1 MADAAAAV
9 PEAGGQEAAIDAMFT
24 GQTSTSEDTGT
35 GPVGGIVAGEAGTGA
50 PLAPD
55 PAADDTWREGYVP
68 KAFRNAEG
76 EFTGDQ
82 DAVFKSW
89 MDGRQRISQL
99 EAQISRAQK
108 ESAAQ
113 LPPTAD
119 EYIATMN
126 WEELSERAPNAYA
139 GGEGENPVIANLL
152 RELHAAGVPQGKA
165 QAAAVSYMASLNEHV
180 PEAKD
185 EATSRAE
192 ALSYLGPNGA
202 QIADAVRGRLH
213 ALSRKGAIPA
223 PQMAVL
229 AQMMTNG
236 PALALLDRL
245 TAFGQSAPPPSM
257 SQITHLDQERA
268 KRDAN
273 AKLGTLDDQ
282 EWRKNKDR
290 WIAEWKAAHPEHT
303 A

>member
-1 MADAAAAV
+1 MADEAVAAA
-9 PEAGGQEAAIDAMFT
+9 GQEAEIDAMF
-24 GQTSTSEDTGT
+24 SGT
-35 GPVGGIVAGEAGTGA
+35 PAEAPQEASGAIVAGEAGAGA
-50 PLAPD
+50 PPAPD

-68 KAFRNAEG
+68 KAFRNADG

-99 EAQISRAQK
+99 EAQIAQQQR
-108 ESAAQ
+108 EAAAQ

-126 WEELSERAPNAYA
+126 WQELSERAPNAYA

-180 PEAKD
+180 PETKD
-185 EATSRAE
+185 EATARSE
-192 ALSYLGPNGA
+192 AVSYLGPNGA
-202 QIADAVRGRLH
+202 QIVDAVRGRIH
-213 ALSRKGAIPA
+213 ALSRRGAIPPA
-223 PQMAVL
+223 QMAVL
-229 AQMMTNG
+229 GQMMTNG

-257 SQITHLDQERA
+257 SQIAHFDQEKA

-273 AKLGTLDDQ
+273 AKLGTLDDG
-282 EWRKNKDR
+282 EWRRNKAR
-290 WIAEWKAAHPEHT
+290 WIAEWKAAHPEY
-303 A
+303 AA